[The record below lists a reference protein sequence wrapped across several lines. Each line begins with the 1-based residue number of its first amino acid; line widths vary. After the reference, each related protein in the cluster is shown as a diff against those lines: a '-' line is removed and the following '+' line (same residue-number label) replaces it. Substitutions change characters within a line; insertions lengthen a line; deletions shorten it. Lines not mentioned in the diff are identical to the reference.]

1 MQLIFTVLTLSALC
15 PPLLWA
21 SSTWSQWRG
30 DGRDGQGTDD
40 LEISLAWEEQEPELL
55 WESDLIPSQD
65 DGGFGSLVSD
75 GEKAYLSLVWH
86 RDEPTETRT
95 ITNLFLR
102 KFGAR
107 KVNLPPELV
116 AKAEKARL
124 NLSPRLRGSSL
135 DKWIENWID
144 ENLDQKQKMTQG
156 SLLASRFKKGKL
168 AFDLSDVDLL
178 FSAKD
183 RVFPNQ
189 EALDEWLE
197 KQPFSPGMRE
207 KISQAVP
214 HTQKV
219 ADDVVVAL
227 DLKNGTTLWKSSLP
241 GKPSGRSS
249 SSTPCIKDGKIYT
262 VGSNRIFSVDLAKG
276 KIDWDTPLEL
286 EAIAG
291 SVLVHGDLVIAL
303 VGNLRAYHRDSG
315 KLAWTNK
322 EVSGKSAS
330 PTLWKAPG
338 KDLIACNGGKE
349 VFLVDPEDGTTFW
362 KGPGGGS
369 STPVCQDEWMLVHG
383 KDEKA
388 GLIAYRWKDSSVMEA
403 WRFPKLTRRSDS
415 SPLIHNGHAYLIG
428 AGMRA
433 CFELESGK
441 VIRKEMAKHDISSP
455 ILAGGKILAY
465 EINGNFLQLI
475 ETKPEK
481 FGAITKAKIGALRCT
496 SPSLSGSKILI
507 RKSDRIAC
515 YELAKPSAS
524 QP

>member
-1 MQLIFTVLTLSALC
+1 MQTIRTALALFVLYPYLVSA
-15 PPLLWA
+15 
-21 SSTWSQWRG
+21 SGSWSQWRG
-30 DGRDGQGTDD
+30 DDRDGKGADAI
-40 LEISLAWEEQEPELL
+40 EISGSWDQKEPELL

-65 DGGFGSLVSD
+65 DGGFGSLISD
-75 GEKAYLSLVWH
+75 GERAYVSLVWH

-95 ITNLFLR
+95 ISSLFLR

-135 DKWIENWID
+135 DEWIEAWIE

-156 SLLASRFKKGKL
+156 SLLTSRFKQGKL
-168 AFDLSDVDLL
+168 AFNLSDVDLL

-183 RVFPNQ
+183 KVFPSQ
-189 EALDEWLE
+189 EALDQWLE
-197 KQPFSPGMRE
+197 EQPFSPGMRE

-214 HTQKV
+214 PTKRV

-227 DLKNGTTLWKSSLP
+227 DLRNGTTLWKSSLP
-241 GKPSGRSS
+241 GAPSGRSS
-249 SSTPCIKDGKIYT
+249 SSTPCIRDGKIYT
-262 VGSNRIFSVDLAKG
+262 VGSNRIFSVDSAKG
-276 KIDWDTPLEL
+276 KVDWETPLEL
-286 EAIAG
+286 EGIAG

-322 EVSGKSAS
+322 QVSGKSAS
-330 PTLWKAPG
+330 PTLWKTPK

-349 VFLVDPEDGTTFW
+349 IFLVDPKDGTTFW

-369 STPVCQDEWMLVHG
+369 STPVCRDAWMLVHG
-383 KDEKA
+383 RDEKA
-388 GLIAYRWKDSSVMEA
+388 GLIAYRWKDSSVVEA

-415 SPLIHNGHAYLIG
+415 SPLIHDGHAYLIG

-433 CFELESGK
+433 CLELESGK
-441 VIRKEMAKHDISSP
+441 LIRKEMAKHDISSP

-465 EINGNFLQLI
+465 EINGSFLQLI

-481 FGAITKAKIGALRCT
+481 FGSISKAKIGALRCT

-515 YELAKPSAS
+515 YELANTSAS